1 MQNQVDSYRPKL
13 GKKFNEALVFAS
25 ELHAEQRRKG
35 TEIPYITHLLAV
47 ASIIG
52 ECGGT
57 EVEVIAGLLHDS
69 IEDQGGQKTFEIIK
83 QKFGI
88 GVAEI
93 VLECSDTDIVPK
105 PPWKE
110 RKTAY
115 LNHLKESKNQSV
127 ILVSC
132 ADKLHNLRS
141 IKSDLSEIGELVWNR
156 FSAPKEETIW
166 YYRELLKIYKM
177 KNAPKRLTIE
187 MDEIIG
193 FIEKQI
199 PIS

>member
-13 GKKFNEALVFAS
+13 GKKFNEALIFAS
-25 ELHAEQRRKG
+25 ELHAEQTRKG

-69 IEDQGGQKTFEIIK
+69 VEDQGGQETLEIIK
-83 QKFGI
+83 QKFGNE
-88 GVAEI
+88 VAEI
-93 VLECSDTDIVPK
+93 VMECSDTDIVPK

-141 IKSDLSEIGELVWNR
+141 IKSDLSEIGDLVWNR

-166 YYRELLKIYKM
+166 YYRELLKIYKI
-177 KNAPKRLTIE
+177 KSAPKRLTIE
-187 MDEIIG
+187 MEEIIG
-193 FIEKQI
+193 FMLR
-199 PIS
+199 

>member
-13 GKKFNEALVFAS
+13 GKKFKEALAFAS
-25 ELHAEQRRKG
+25 ELHAEQTRKG

-52 ECGGT
+52 ECRGT
-57 EVEVIAGLLHDS
+57 EIEVIAGLLHDS
-69 IEDQGGQKTFEIIK
+69 VEDQGGQKTLEIIK
-83 QKFGI
+83 QKFGNE
-88 GVAEI
+88 VAEI

-115 LNHLKESKNQSV
+115 LNHLKESNNQSV
-127 ILVSC
+127 IFVSC

-141 IKSDLSEIGELVWNR
+141 IKSDLSEIGDLVWNR

-166 YYRELLKIYKM
+166 YYRELLKIYKI
-177 KNAPKRLTIE
+177 KSAPKRLTIE
-187 MDEIIG
+187 MEEIIG
-193 FIEKQI
+193 FTLR
-199 PIS
+199 

>member
-52 ECGGT
+52 ECGGS

-69 IEDQGGQKTFEIIK
+69 VEDQGGQETLEIIK
-83 QKFGI
+83 QKFGNE
-88 GVAEI
+88 VAEI

-127 ILVSC
+127 ILVSS

-141 IKSDLSEIGELVWNR
+141 IKSDLSEIGDLVWNR
-156 FSAPKEETIW
+156 FSASKEETIW
-166 YYRELLKIYKM
+166 YYRELLKIYKV

-187 MDEIIG
+187 MEEIIG
-193 FIEKQI
+193 FIAK
-199 PIS
+199 

>member
-1 MQNQVDSYRPKL
+1 MKANSKSKL
-13 GKKFNEALVFAS
+13 GKKFNETLVFAS
-25 ELHAEQRRKG
+25 ELHAEQTRKG
-35 TEIPYITHLLAV
+35 SEIPYITHLLAV

-69 IEDQGGQKTFEIIK
+69 VEDQGGQETLELIK
-83 QKFGI
+83 QKFGNE
-88 GVAEI
+88 VAEI
-93 VLECSDTDIVPK
+93 VMECSDTDIVPK

-141 IKSDLSEIGELVWNR
+141 IKSDLSEIGDFVWNR
-156 FSAPKEETIW
+156 FTAPKEETIW

-177 KNAPKRLTIE
+177 KNAPKRLTVE
-187 MDEIIG
+187 MEEIIG
-193 FIEKQI
+193 FIEK
-199 PIS
+199 

>member
-1 MQNQVDSYRPKL
+1 MTDNLRASKGKL

-25 ELHAEQRRKG
+25 ELHAEQTRKG

-57 EVEVIAGLLHDS
+57 EVEIIAGLLHDS
-69 IEDQGGQKTFEIIK
+69 VEDQGGKETLELIK

-88 GVAEI
+88 EVAEI

-115 LNHLKESKNQSV
+115 LNHLKESMNQSV

-141 IKSDLSEIGELVWNR
+141 IKSDLSEIGDLVWNR
-156 FSAPKEETIW
+156 FSAQKEEAIW
-166 YYRELLKIYKM
+166 YYRELLKIYKV
-177 KNAPKRLTIE
+177 KDAPRRLTIE
-187 MDEIIG
+187 MEEIINWIG
-193 FIEKQI
+193 G
-199 PIS
+199 